1 MLNYITIPQPNE
13 LSKREREDAMGSY
26 LMMFAAFAVGI
37 PIPTI
42 NLIAS
47 AIYYYTNRK
56 KSRFVHFHSLQSL
69 LTQIPTTIINWM
81 MLFWSYHVIFFENYK
96 YTGLFYSYLAF
107 TILSNL
113 IYFVFSIHASI
124 KSREG
129 QFVYFS
135 FIGPF
140 IYSRVYSTKNT
151 LYYQNEERSGLAPI
165 IVNKPPFI

>member
-47 AIYYYTNRK
+47 AIYYYANRK
-56 KSRFVHFHSLQSL
+56 
-69 LTQIPTTIINWM
+69 
-81 MLFWSYHVIFFENYK
+81 K